1 MKEELLKY
9 RADLITGRQKAQE
22 QFDKAVLT
30 LSGGALGISF
40 AFVDKF
46 VPKGSVVEHSNLLI
60 IAWSC
65 WGTSIM
71 GALLAYYLSPIAFNK
86 AIKQVDE
93 DTIYDSHPGGFPD
106 KITGVCNFLSSI
118 LFLIGV
124 VFIIIFVSYNYGGN
138 NG

>member
-1 MKEELLKY
+1 
-9 RADLITGRQKAQE
+9 
-22 QFDKAVLT
+22 
-30 LSGGALGISF
+30 
-40 AFVDKF
+40 
-46 VPKGSVVEHSNLLI
+46 
-60 IAWSC
+60 
-65 WGTSIM
+65 M